1 MPRRGGLLLAL
12 LALCLLAPTG
22 CAGTSAGEPGSDLT
36 PSPAPATGTLL
47 LATPTV
53 LREEPRAIEGIELVG
68 HLGGKQATA
77 VTVRGGTA
85 YVGFGLQFAVLDLTS
100 AASPRRLGYLVL
112 PGPVVDIA
120 LVGPYAYVVTGHGAG
135 MYVVDVSNPK
145 VPVAL
150 TRTYTGPS
158 LSAVVVSD
166 GYAYVSS
173 DAVHVLDLSDPT
185 TPIEVAAFRPGG
197 PGPAPRGE
205 VAAVVAG
212 HAYVVYNDFYARTGG
227 FWIVDVSEPA
237 RPIQLGALPF
247 AEPVHELVVAGDYAY
262 LLLGR
267 GIGQLAVVDVRDPQ
281 HPVEIHLPDD
291 TTWRAQSLAVDGHI
305 LYLADPGRPD
315 PVGSLQIL
323 DIVDP
328 ACPLPE
334 GRYEGF
340 APEVPDLALVEQRAY
355 LAVGD
360 GLVVVDVS
368 DPERPERVGN
378 YRHDALPGSGR
389 AVTVD
394 GPYAY
399 VAAGEAGLQ
408 VVDVSDPANPR
419 AVAAYDTAGHSWDV
433 ALVGGYAFLAD
444 EYNGLRIL
452 DVTDPLHPAE
462 VGAYDVPG
470 PYEFFHGVAV
480 DGPFVYVA
488 DGSITDT
495 GLWVVD
501 AADPVRPVPV
511 SFLPLVG
518 NGGEELPPRV
528 EGVVAMGSTVYLA
541 AGTAG
546 LRVVDVSDPAAPVE
560 VGAYDTPGRA
570 DNLVATGRWVYLM
583 DGDLRIVDLGDRT
596 APALVG
602 FYDVV
607 DMLGTPH
614 VAVQGRYAYLTGD
627 GLRVVDVFDPGV
639 PAEVTAHPIAMGDV
653 AVAGDAVYVIGNGL
667 FLLRTAPASGP

>member
-1 MPRRGGLLLAL
+1 M
-12 LALCLLAPTG
+12 
-22 CAGTSAGEPGSDLT
+22 
-36 PSPAPATGTLL
+36 
-47 LATPTV
+47 
-53 LREEPRAIEGIELVG
+53 
-68 HLGGKQATA
+68 
-77 VTVRGGTA
+77 
-85 YVGFGLQFAVLDLTS
+85 QFAVLDLTR
-100 AASPRRLGYLVL
+100 AASPQRVGYVVL

-120 LVGPYAYVVTGHGAG
+120 LVGSYAYVVTGHGAG
-135 MYVVDVSNPK
+135 MYVVDVSNP
-145 VPVAL
+145 VAPV
-150 TRTYTGPS
+150 TRMRTHAGLS
-158 LSAVVVSD
+158 LSAVVV
-166 GYAYVSS
+166 GGGHAYVSN
-173 DAVHVLDLSDPT
+173 DAVHVLELSDPGA
-185 TPIEVAAFRPGG
+185 PVEVATFRLGG
-197 PGPAPRGE
+197 PGPASRGE
-205 VAAVVAG
+205 VAAVAEG
-212 HAYVVYNDFYARTGG
+212 YAYVVYNDFYARTGG

-237 RPIQLGALPF
+237 TPTQLGAISL
-247 AEPVHELVVAGDYAY
+247 AEPVQELVVAGDYAY
-262 LLLGR
+262 LLVGR

-281 HPVEIHLPDD
+281 HPVEVRLPDD
-291 TTWRAQSLAVDGHI
+291 TAWRAQSLAVDGHT
-305 LYLADPGRPD
+305 LYLADPGGPKRA
-315 PVGSLQIL
+315 GSLQIL
-323 DIVDP
+323 DIADP
-328 ACPLPE
+328 ACPVAK

-340 APEVPDLALVEQRAY
+340 VSEVPDLTLGGQRVY

-368 DPERPERVGN
+368 DPERPERAGR

-419 AVAAYDTAGHSWDV
+419 AVAAHDTAGHTWDV

-462 VGAYDVPG
+462 VGGYDVPG

-480 DGPFVYVA
+480 NGPYVYVA
-488 DGSITDT
+488 DGSVRDT

-501 AADPVRPVPV
+501 ASDPARPVPV
-511 SFLPLVG
+511 SFLPLAG
-518 NGGEELPPRV
+518 SGGEEPPPRV
-528 EGVVAMGSTVYLA
+528 EDVVAVGATVYLA

-546 LRVVDVSDPAAPVE
+546 LRVVDVTDPAAPVE
-560 VGAYDTPGRA
+560 VGVYDTPGRA
-570 DNLVATGRWVYLM
+570 DNLVVAGQRVYLM

-607 DMLGTPH
+607 DMSATPH
-614 VAVQGRYAYLTGD
+614 VAVQGRVAYLTGD
-627 GLRVVDVFDPGV
+627 GLRVLDVSDPGE
-639 PAEVTAHPIAMGDV
+639 PAEVAAHPFVMGDV

-667 FLLRTAPASGP
+667 FLLRTAPAGGP